1 MGIKSLFKH
10 LLLTTA
16 VLSIYACGGGGES
29 SNKTETIIE
38 IQKQQSTNLVFAD
51 QNLTDCVQTLIDSEG
66 YTLVEQIKQLDC
78 SDKSITDIEGIQNL
92 SSLELLNLSNNQIRD
107 ITPISKLG
115 RLKQL
120 YLQGNDLQLLSPI
133 TENQLL
139 EQADISDNDAIIC
152 SEQTQLEDKLGDK
165 LTKPEACIEG
175 MQQAET
181 ATFEDPNLQACI
193 RQTAQDIG
201 AQYLEQIQQL
211 KCVNHAINDV
221 DGIEQLSNLRE
232 LDLTQNNISDITP
245 LQGLALLKK
254 VLLGKNQIS
263 NIQPLTTSEY
273 MQELRLDYNQL
284 TDIQDVQTLDALRQ
298 IHLTNNQIRDLTPL
312 QSLTGLLEL
321 RISNNRIID
330 IDSLANLPKLSSLWI
345 QGNQIADLT
354 PLQSLQNLEQ
364 LWLSNNWLTDLTPL
378 QTQTKLKWLH
388 LDGTEAADLQPLN
401 KLTQLKW
408 LQLDNT
414 RVDDITAIYP
424 LTKLDWLHL
433 KGNNTIPCSQFDQME
448 EILTPEKIDRP
459 ESCSQPQE
467 QTGNPISTIEFQDQ
481 ALKECVYDAAREQ
494 GITNA
499 EELISLS
506 CSDAD
511 ITDITD
517 ITGLTQFPG
526 ITSINLA
533 GNNHISCAQLDQL
546 QSSIG
551 EALNRPEQC
560 NMPPTVAAQNEQTV
574 TTGTQVD
581 LNAEATDPN
590 GDRLT
595 YNWQQS
601 AGQSIQLTNPNKATP
616 NFIAPDGEDQTI
628 TFQLTVTD
636 QYGLSTTQAIN
647 ILVTAAILGS
657 KDNPFL
663 VTNYEDLKK
672 VGTGIDGWNLDS
684 HYLQTADIDAK
695 PSRTENPIPDTE
707 DVYYGFIPIGRSV
720 DGEVTDEINQF
731 KGSYNGGEYIIDGLM
746 INIHS
751 THVGLFALAFNAS
764 LSNINLSNI
773 NINGLNIVGGLAG
786 QFIVD
791 GATDVKLEYIYVSGN
806 LKADHLFGGLIGQ
819 VSVYNGDN
827 FVIDGIYVD
836 VNIIT
841 AQGYYVGGMIG
852 LVNGNNTVILNS
864 SAVGGIDGVGT
875 FEGLGGL
882 VGAFM
887 GENLTVSDSSSD
899 VNITSSYV
907 QPQKVGGLI
916 GVYSG
921 SNLKLTSSYSLGR
934 IEFSGGGIAYH
945 IGGLVGYLSTDETN
959 LSLSGCFSSG
969 DITISM
975 GGDISFI
982 GGMVGWLDG
991 EEVSFV
997 DNYSENKIELSGS
1010 YHQVIGGMAGSIYG
1024 GKVDLLNSYST
1035 GDIDVDAQ
1043 TGTFRIGG
1051 LVGELTGT
1059 NVIASRVFAT
1069 GDVKST
1075 YASDCSERI
1084 AGGVCGTWSGG
1095 LVGHVA
1101 GKIDLTNAYATG
1113 SVSGETIV
1121 GGLIG
1126 LLEEGAN
1133 VKNSYARGNVTGNSQ
1148 VGGLVGQM
1156 QHSGG
1161 DDENPATYSNIT
1173 NSYSTGQVILQ
1184 NEELEPIDFGGLVG
1198 ASSSELNTVSNSFW
1212 DIETSDQ
1219 ETSAGGEPKTSEE
1232 LKTTTIF
1239 TNADWDFH
1247 ETWMILSEDYT
1258 YPRLAWNT
1266 IDVESWTD
1274 LHNMR
1279 NNMYANYVL
1288 TRDLLTSDAD
1298 YAELAGPDANG
1309 GKGWEPVGTSE
1320 KPFMG
1325 TFDGGGYVIDGLN
1338 INRGSDFRIGM
1349 FGSVDGGDLLETHLQ
1364 NVNTYGFSHVASL
1377 IGLNT
1382 KGVLNLCSV
1391 SGRVDAKDGIVGG
1404 LIGRNEQGQII
1415 NSSSNAD
1422 IYGNGYNVGG
1432 LIGMSTLSRIENSNA
1447 SGNVENEG
1455 SIVGGLVGVVYS
1467 SDILNSF
1474 ATGRVT
1480 GIDRVGGVVGE
1491 LADASS
1497 IIDSYAVGEVSAST
1511 NVGGLAGMAYGLS
1524 VIRNSNATGNVIAG
1538 KYYAGGLVGFANGAD
1553 ISDSYAEGDVNAIE
1567 HTAGGLVGYCMA
1579 SIQAL
1584 TASYATGGVSSNE
1597 IVGGLVGAFS
1607 GDMVASYS
1615 SGNVLGE
1622 TYVGGLVGQ
1631 LFNGNIE
1638 NSFAVGTVDG
1648 SAQVG
1653 GFAGLSVGTITKS
1666 YSAGLVVGDT
1676 NTGGFVG
1683 FNQHGTYDD
1692 GIVIESFWDIETS
1705 GQETSAGGSGLTTAE
1720 MQDQYTYES
1729 AGWDFDSVW
1738 GYNYGEYPFLLEQD
1752 EITRI
1757 EFQTAQYTGTYSWDC
1772 DGTSNDGSTSIAFD
1786 LAEFNGSITGTVD
1799 YLGSLNTITGGSY
1812 NENTGAISF
1821 DVTTGVTTVANTF
1834 NLTYDPNSDD
1844 PQAVISGTTT
1854 WGDSPSGEGCQASSG
1869 YTGTITAW

>member
-10 LLLTTA
+10 LLLTAA

-29 SNKTETIIE
+29 SSKTETIIE

-51 QNLTDCVQTLIDSEG
+51 QNLTDCVQALIDSED

-120 YLQGNDLQLLSPI
+120 YLQGNNLQLLSPI

-139 EQADISDNDAIIC
+139 EQVDISDNSAIIC
-152 SEQTQLEDKLGDK
+152 SEQTKLEQSIGEEN
-165 LTKPEACIEG
+165 LTANQPCIEG
-175 MQQAET
+175 MQQAQDVN
-181 ATFEDPNLQACI
+181 FDDPNLQACI
-193 RQTAQDIG
+193 RQTAQDLG
-201 AQYLEQIQQL
+201 AQHLEQIQQL
-211 KCVNHAINDV
+211 KCVNQTISNIN
-221 DGIEQLSNLRE
+221 GIEQLTNLRE
-232 LDLTQNNISDITP
+232 LDLTQNNIIDIAP
-245 LQGLALLKK
+245 LEDLALLKK

-263 NIQPLTTSEY
+263 NIQPLKTSKY
-273 MQELRLDYNQL
+273 MQELRLDYNEI
-284 TDIQDVQTLDALRQ
+284 TDIQYVTTLDALRQ

-312 QSLTGLLEL
+312 QSLTKLLEL

-354 PLQSLQNLEQ
+354 PLENLQNLEQ
-364 LWLSNNWLTDLTPL
+364 IWLSNNWLTDLTPL

-433 KGNNTIPCSQFDQME
+433 KGNNTIPCSQLDHME
-448 EILTPEKIDRP
+448 EILTAEKIDRP
-459 ESCSQPQE
+459 ETCSQPQE

-494 GITNA
+494 GVTNA
-499 EELISLS
+499 EELTTLS
-506 CSDAD
+506 CSEAG
-511 ITDITD
+511 ITDT
-517 ITGLTQFPG
+517 TGLEQFPG
-526 ITSINLA
+526 ITSIDLS
-533 GNNHISCAQLDQL
+533 GNDHIACTQLDDL
-546 QSSIG
+546 RERYDYGYEEGEYEYEATAVTLTLPESCNNPPSI
-551 EALNRPEQC
+551 NTQ
-560 NMPPTVAAQNEQTV
+560 TEQTV
-574 TTGTQVD
+574 ETGAQVD

-590 GDRLT
+590 GDSLT
-595 YNWQQS
+595 YSWQQT
-601 AGQSIQLTNPNKATP
+601 AGEAVQLTNPNIATP
-616 NFIAPDGEDQTI
+616 SFTAPQGEDQSI

-636 QYGLSTTQAIN
+636 QYGLTTTQI
-647 ILVTAAILGS
+647 ITISVVSVPGS
-657 KDNPFL
+657 KTNPFL
-663 VTNYEDLKK
+663 VTSYEDLKK

-684 HYLQTADIDAK
+684 HYLQTADIDAT
-695 PSRTENPIPDTE
+695 PSKTENPTPDAE
-707 DVYYGFIPIGRSV
+707 YYGFEPIGNSETPFTGGY
-720 DGEVTDEINQF
+720 DG
-731 KGSYNGGEYIIDGLM
+731 GGFEIDGLS
-746 INIHS
+746 INRPEQS
-751 THVGLFALAFNAS
+751 YVGLFGMAQDIKIQ
-764 LSNINLSNI
+764 NINMTNI
-773 NINGLNIVGGLAG
+773 EIVGVNYVGGIAG
-786 QFIVD
+786 FIPTRQSGIV
-791 GATDVKLEYIYVSGN
+791 ISNSYVSGTVTSKN
-806 LKADHLFGGLIGQ
+806 AIAGCLIGALHLNY
-819 VSVYNGDN
+819 SLY
-827 FVIDGIYVD
+827 
-836 VNIIT
+836 IT
-841 AQGYYVGGMIG
+841 D
-852 LVNGNNTVILNS
+852 S
-864 SAVGGIDGVGT
+864 SADCDIYGAQII
-875 FEGLGGL
+875 GGL
-882 VGAFM
+882 VGQVAGDRSVITIRNVYSTGLVTISGPSKIGGLF
-887 GENLTVSDSSSD
+887 GAVSGSEVNIFSSYALGDIVSDGD
-899 VNITSSYV
+899 YA
-907 QPQKVGGLI
+907 Q
-916 GVYSG
+916 
-921 SNLKLTSSYSLGR
+921 
-934 IEFSGGGIAYH
+934 H
-945 IGGLVGYLSTDETN
+945 IGGLVGEIHAGILNVSEAYAV
-959 LSLSGCFSSG
+959 GKI
-969 DITISM
+969 DI
-975 GGDISFI
+975 
-982 GGMVGWLDG
+982 
-991 EEVSFV
+991 
-997 DNYSENKIELSGS
+997 KAPSGS
-1010 YHQVIGGMAGSIYG
+1010 
-1024 GKVDLLNSYST
+1024 NW
-1035 GDIDVDAQ
+1035 
-1043 TGTFRIGG
+1043 IGG
-1051 LVGELTGT
+1051 LFGEVISSDARLNYSYSEKAINAEVFSISAVGGITGAVSSKLIFDEVYSYGDLSLQIENAGVT
-1059 NVIASRVFAT
+1059 NYI
-1069 GDVKST
+1069 
-1075 YASDCSERI
+1075 
-1084 AGGVCGTWSGG
+1084 
-1095 LVGHVA
+1095 
-1101 GKIDLTNAYATG
+1101 
-1113 SVSGETIV
+1113 

-1126 LLEEGAN
+1126 NFNGMIEVTSSYSESNIIIKTDKNHSVEYIGGLLGYASGSGKIEKSFATGN
-1133 VKNSYARGNVTGNSQ
+1133 VSLAPGEYVDKEIGGLSGRSIGIDYDQVYSTGNVAGKEAIGGLIGTFRGKITNSYARGNVTGNSQ

-1156 QHSGG
+1156 THSDG
-1161 DDENPATYSNIT
+1161 DDENPAKYSSIT
-1173 NSYSTGQVILQ
+1173 NSYSTGQILLQ
-1184 NEELEPIDFGGLVG
+1184 NEELEPVDFGGLVG
-1198 ASSSELNTVSNSFW
+1198 SSTSELNTVSNSFW
-1212 DIETSDQ
+1212 DIETSGQ
-1219 ETSAGGEPKTSEE
+1219 QASAGGEPKNSEE
-1232 LKTTTIF
+1232 LKTTTTFI
-1239 TNADWDFH
+1239 NAGWDFDG
-1247 ETWMILSEDYT
+1247 TWMILSDGYT

-1266 IDVESWTD
+1266 IEIDSWTD
-1274 LHNMR
+1274 LSNMR
-1279 NNMYANYVL
+1279 NNMHANYVQ
-1288 TRDLLTSDAD
+1288 TRDLLTTDAD

-1325 TFDGGGYVIDGLN
+1325 TFDGGRYVIDGLN

-1404 LIGRNEQGQII
+1404 LIGRTEQGQII
-1415 NSSSNAD
+1415 NSSSDAD

-1432 LIGMSTLSRIENSNA
+1432 LIGMSTLSRVENSNA

-1480 GIDRVGGVVGE
+1480 GIGKVGGVVGE

-1524 VIRNSNATGNVIAG
+1524 VIRNSNAKGNVIAG
-1538 KYYAGGLVGFANGAD
+1538 KYNAGGLVGFANGAD

-1579 SIQAL
+1579 SIKAL

-1597 IVGGLVGAFS
+1597 IVGGLVGTFS

-1615 SGNVLGE
+1615 SGNVLGD

-1648 SAQVG
+1648 SAKVG
-1653 GFAGLSVGTITKS
+1653 GFAGLSVGTITNS

-1692 GIVIESFWDIETS
+1692 GVVIESFWDIETS
-1705 GQETSAGGSGLTTAE
+1705 GQETSAGGIGLTTEE

-1738 GYNYGEYPFLLEQD
+1738 SYNYGEYPLLLEQD

-1757 EFQTAQYTGTYSWDC
+1757 EFEPGQYTGTYSWDC
-1772 DGTSNDGSTSIAFD
+1772 DGTENDGFAAITLD
-1786 LAEFNGSITGTVD
+1786 LTESYGVITGTAG
-1799 YLGSLNTITGGSY
+1799 YLGGTTTIANGYFNEVTGM
-1812 NENTGAISF
+1812 ISF
-1821 DVTTGVTTVANTF
+1821 DLPASATSVSNSFSG
-1834 NLTYDPNSDD
+1834 TYNPDD
-1844 PQAVISGTTT
+1844 PQAVISGITT

-1869 YTGTITAW
+1869 YTGTVTAF